1 MHKQLLTETLLKMK
15 DDQFRWGNS
24 AEMVCNSKKHFT
36 KYLWILYILNRFWKG
51 S

>member
-1 MHKQLLTETLLKMK
+1 MHKQLLTETLSKIK
-15 DDQFRWGNS
+15 DDQF

-36 KYLWILYILNRFWKG
+36 KYLWILYILNRFWNK